1 VIRFDPEMGKY
12 VVILD
17 GMLVGTF
24 DTVEAANKHLRLLNN

>member
-1 VIRFDPEMGKY
+1 VIRFDAQLGKY
-12 VVILD
+12 VVIAD